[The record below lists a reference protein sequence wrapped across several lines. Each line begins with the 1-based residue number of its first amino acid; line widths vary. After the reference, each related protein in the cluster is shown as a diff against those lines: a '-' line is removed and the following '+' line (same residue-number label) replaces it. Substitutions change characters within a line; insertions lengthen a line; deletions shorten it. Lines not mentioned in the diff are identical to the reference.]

1 MTMSGM
7 VDMPQP
13 LLERIDCWTL
23 SVPDLEQALAF
34 YREKLGQPLRWQTKT
49 CAAVGFPESAA
60 VLMLRKNSEPQKVGL
75 IVKSATQAAARI
87 IDAGGQVVAGP
98 SDISIGR
105 CVIVKDPWGNVL
117 VLFDSS
123 KSLLDTGT
131 ESREA
136 RGG

>member
-1 MTMSGM
+1 
-7 VDMPQP
+7 
-13 LLERIDCWTL
+13 
-23 SVPDLEQALAF
+23 
-34 YREKLGQPLRWQTKT
+34 
-49 CAAVGFPESAA
+49 
-60 VLMLRKNSEPQKVGL
+60 MLRKNSEPQKVGL